1 MKPNDLN
8 IIDYQNVVKAFHD
21 ETDRAAAVLA
31 GSFMESYLAKYLRSY
46 MVDDP
51 KVDQLFDG
59 FGPFADF
66 KKRIECGYA
75 FGVINEQ
82 YRNDLN
88 FIRKI
93 CNHFAHHPLEARFDK
108 SPVNQW
114 CKNLS
119 TNKLYPLKGQEANKN
134 NDNRSRYLVAIGLC
148 VGTWHNSML
157 KRKSQK
163 NA

>member
-66 KKRIECGYA
+66 KKR
-75 FGVINEQ
+75 
-82 YRNDLN
+82 R
-88 FIRKI
+88 
-93 CNHFAHHPLEARFDK
+93 
-108 SPVNQW
+108 
-114 CKNLS
+114 
-119 TNKLYPLKGQEANKN
+119 
-134 NDNRSRYLVAIGLC
+134 
-148 VGTWHNSML
+148 
-157 KRKSQK
+157 
-163 NA
+163 